1 MQINRRSLLAAPL
14 LALPAVAQAQ
24 TPWPQRPVRLVVP
37 YAAGGPSDIIARLL
51 VPGWQ
56 AALGQPVVVDNRPG
70 AGAMLG
76 TEAVARA
83 NDGHTFLIA
92 DGPHTIIPA
101 VQERVPYDA
110 AADFVPIT
118 MLGAVTMILLVNA
131 NHPARSAREL
141 VEAGRAQ
148 AEAVSFGSSGV
159 GSLTHLLP
167 EWLGQLTGARFANVP
182 YRGAGPALQDVAAG
196 QITAMFSSLV
206 GSDAVLRGGQVRVI
220 GVAAESRM
228 AELPDVPT
236 LREQGIPIIADNW
249 WGLLAPAA
257 TPPVVRQRLADV
269 TLDLLRQDA
278 IGTRLRAI
286 GLEPREGGP
295 EPFARVLAADFRRW
309 AEVARAANIRV
320 R

>member
-110 AADFVPIT
+110 VADFVPIT

-257 TPPVVRQRLADV
+257 TPPAVRQRLADV

>member
-1 MQINRRSLLAAPL
+1 MRINRRSLFAAPL

-110 AADFVPIT
+110 VADFVPIT

-131 NHPARSAREL
+131 NHPARSARDL
-141 VEAGRAQ
+141 VEAGRAR

-167 EWLGQLTGARFANVP
+167 EWLSQLTGARFANVP

-236 LREQGIPIIADNW
+236 LREQGISIIADNW

-257 TPPVVRQRLADV
+257 TPPAVRQRLADV

-278 IGTRLRAI
+278 VRTRLSAI

-309 AEVARAANIRV
+309 AEVARAADIRV

>member
-110 AADFVPIT
+110 VADFVPIT

-131 NHPARSAREL
+131 NHLARSAREL

-257 TPPVVRQRLADV
+257 TPPAVRQRLADV

>member
-37 YAAGGPSDIIARLL
+37 YAAGGPSDIIARHL

-110 AADFVPIT
+110 VADFVPIT

-257 TPPVVRQRLADV
+257 TPPAVRQRLADV

>member
-110 AADFVPIT
+110 VADFVPIT

-131 NHPARSAREL
+131 NHPARSARDL

-257 TPPVVRQRLADV
+257 TPPAVRQRLADV

>member
-1 MQINRRSLLAAPL
+1 
-14 LALPAVAQAQ
+14 
-24 TPWPQRPVRLVVP
+24 VP

-110 AADFVPIT
+110 VADFVPIT

-131 NHPARSAREL
+131 NHLARSAREL

-257 TPPVVRQRLADV
+257 TPPAVRQRLADV

>member
-110 AADFVPIT
+110 VADFVPIT

-167 EWLGQLTGARFANVP
+167 EWLGQLTGVRFANVP

-257 TPPVVRQRLADV
+257 TPPAVRQRLADV

>member
-1 MQINRRSLLAAPL
+1 MAA
-14 LALPAVAQAQ
+14 
-24 TPWPQRPVRLVVP
+24 
-37 YAAGGPSDIIARLL
+37 
-51 VPGWQ
+51 
-56 AALGQPVVVDNRPG
+56 
-70 AGAMLG
+70 
-76 TEAVARA
+76 
-83 NDGHTFLIA
+83 
-92 DGPHTIIPA
+92 
-101 VQERVPYDA
+101 
-110 AADFVPIT
+110 
-118 MLGAVTMILLVNA
+118 
-131 NHPARSAREL
+131 
-141 VEAGRAQ
+141 
-148 AEAVSFGSSGV
+148 
-159 GSLTHLLP
+159 
-167 EWLGQLTGARFANVP
+167 
-182 YRGAGPALQDVAAG
+182 
-196 QITAMFSSLV
+196 
-206 GSDAVLRGGQVRVI
+206 DAVLRGGQVRVI

-257 TPPVVRQRLADV
+257 TPPAVRQRLADV

>member
-1 MQINRRSLLAAPL
+1 
-14 LALPAVAQAQ
+14 
-24 TPWPQRPVRLVVP
+24 
-37 YAAGGPSDIIARLL
+37 
-51 VPGWQ
+51 
-56 AALGQPVVVDNRPG
+56 
-70 AGAMLG
+70 
-76 TEAVARA
+76 
-83 NDGHTFLIA
+83 
-92 DGPHTIIPA
+92 
-101 VQERVPYDA
+101 
-110 AADFVPIT
+110 
-118 MLGAVTMILLVNA
+118 
-131 NHPARSAREL
+131 
-141 VEAGRAQ
+141 VEAGRAR

-257 TPPVVRQRLADV
+257 TPPAVRQRLADV

>member
-1 MQINRRSLLAAPL
+1 
-14 LALPAVAQAQ
+14 
-24 TPWPQRPVRLVVP
+24 
-37 YAAGGPSDIIARLL
+37 
-51 VPGWQ
+51 
-56 AALGQPVVVDNRPG
+56 
-70 AGAMLG
+70 MLG

-110 AADFVPIT
+110 VADFVPIT

-257 TPPVVRQRLADV
+257 TPPAVRQRLADV

>member
-110 AADFVPIT
+110 VADFVPIT

-167 EWLGQLTGARFANVP
+167 EWLGQLTGVRFANVP

-257 TPPVVRQRLADV
+257 TPPAVRQRLADV

-278 IGTRLRAI
+278 IGTRLRAM

>member
-51 VPGWQ
+51 VHGWQ

-110 AADFVPIT
+110 VADFVPIT

-278 IGTRLRAI
+278 IRTRLSAI